1 MKIPFQVP
9 IEIMG
14 HMQQIYQRA
23 LCQLGPDVG
32 CYAPPKLLEVSH
44 SKHFDSHSYGELR
57 QVYHET
63 HETEVVCVMGTG
75 INQKVKE
82 VT

>member
-1 MKIPFQVP
+1 MAFAKVP

-32 CYAPPKLLEVSH
+32 CYAPPKLLEVRIMLIVHDILDIEPGVGILLSGT
-44 SKHFDSHSYGELR
+44 SKAD
-57 QVYHET
+57 VK
-63 HETEVVCVMGTG
+63 TE
-75 INQKVKE
+75 I
-82 VT
+82 